1 MKKFLFF
8 AIATAMLG
16 MTFTSCDNEKDNAKE
31 DEPKKTYSLDGRWDC
46 APNGWVGIGEQRITL
61 IFNGSNVDVYIVAWG
76 DHLKGTYTYENNKLN
91 FSFRIE
97 DALDALYVHEG
108 SRGWFFGDGALDPE
122 TFELT
127 YTDALPYRWYPM
139 NEDVFNTDVD
149 WLKDF
154 EFRIIDEETAEGGP
168 MHMTFYKRSKTEK
181 TALEGKWVKS
191 ERTNYANNGYADRV
205 ESFTFNRNTFIL
217 ESSNTGV
224 NPQGESWG
232 SGHKITGSVTVVRSS
247 FTITVEKF
255 YSFNNSD
262 EQFAWKEQNEGTVG
276 QSFTFSY
283 EFEEGDSLGVTAP
296 SGFASGAGSY
306 LGSEK
311 VKYGKE

>member
-1 MKKFLFF
+1 MKRILFI

-16 MTFTSCDNEKDNAKE
+16 MTFTSCDKEKENED
-31 DEPKKTYSLDGRWDC
+31 DSKKTFSLDGRWDYV
-46 APNGWVGIGEQRITL
+46 PEGTPVGIGEQRITL

-76 DHLKGTYTYENNKLN
+76 DHLKGTFTYENNILN
-91 FSFRIE
+91 FSFRNE
-97 DALDALYVHEG
+97 DALDALIVHD
-108 SRGWFFGDGALDPE
+108 SYRGWNAGDDALDPE

-127 YTDALPYRWYPM
+127 YTDAKPYRWYQM
-139 NEDVFNTDVD
+139 SEGQFNTDVD
-149 WLKDF
+149 WLKNF
-154 EFRIIDEETAEGGP
+154 EFRFIDEETADGGP
-168 MHMTFYKRSKTEK
+168 MGMKFFKRSKTEK

-191 ERTNYANNGYADRV
+191 ERTNYDNNGYADRV

-217 ESSNTGV
+217 ECSNTGV

-232 SGHKITGSVTVVRSS
+232 YGHKLTGSVSVVRSS

-255 YSFNNSD
+255 YSFSNDD
-262 EQFAWKEQNEGTVG
+262 EQFDWKEYNETTVG

-296 SGFASGAGSY
+296 GGFASGAGSY
-306 LGSEK
+306 LGSDK
-311 VKYGKE
+311 VKYAKE